1 MADLVVGIREAKSA
15 VAHVTF
21 SLVAV
26 DLVTNVLVTPPK
38 VPVRVCANVASCSVK
53 ETAFAVPMVND
64 EGTVA
69 EAVGAE
75 SVAVYVLVPML
86 AVPLYVVRV

>member
-1 MADLVVGIREAKSA
+1 MALFVVGIREAKSA
-15 VAHVTF
+15 VDHVTF
-21 SLVAV
+21 TLVAV
-26 DLVTNVLVTPPK
+26 DLVTNVFVTPPN
-38 VPVRVCANVASCSVK
+38 VPVSVCANAASCSVR

-75 SVAVYVLVPML
+75 RVAVYVLVPIE
-86 AVPLYVVRV
+86 AVPL